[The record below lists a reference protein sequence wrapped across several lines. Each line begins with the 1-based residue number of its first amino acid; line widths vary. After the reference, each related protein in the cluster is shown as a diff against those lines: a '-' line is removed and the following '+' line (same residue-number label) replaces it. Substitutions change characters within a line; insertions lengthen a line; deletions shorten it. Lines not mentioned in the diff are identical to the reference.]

1 MAEIL
6 DTPRLDASP
15 RLGLPEGVEQSP
27 KGGGFDRVVVD
38 ARRETNRYLNEAEHQ
53 ARELAE
59 GRASM
64 VETVLALNRADLS
77 VRCMLQ
83 LRDCFVEAYREIT
96 RMQA

>member
-15 RLGLPEGVEQSP
+15 RMGLPEGVEQSP
-27 KGGGFDRVVVD
+27 QGGGFDSVVAD
-38 ARRETNRYLNEAEHQ
+38 ALRETSQHLNEAEHQ

-59 GRASM
+59 GRAGM

-77 VRCMLQ
+77 LRFMLQ
-83 LRDCFVEAYREIT
+83 LRDRFVEAYREIT
-96 RMQA
+96 RIQT